1 MKAKAVS
8 EIEDPNMTGAV
19 VYLEEYLEK
28 RGPEPL
34 IEPSH
39 ISHIEISPAE
49 KWFGDSSRHP
59 EKPTLKI
66 ETLNGATLY
75 TSAGAMSLVGG
86 RRGEEPELTVTDPL
100 SFEQNIRNPLSN
112 LGKFIRKYG
121 PPSTGLEVQTGID
134 ENGFKKIIL

>member
-8 EIEDPNMTGAV
+8 EIEDPKMTGAV

-34 IEPSH
+34 VELSH
-39 ISHIEISPAE
+39 IVLLEIAQAE
-49 KWFGDSSRHP
+49 KWFGDTARNP

-66 ETLNGATLY
+66 ETENGATLY
-75 TSAGAMSLVGG
+75 TSAGAMSLIGG
-86 RRGEEPELTVTDPL
+86 RRGEESELAVTDPL